1 MSLDDVAFA
10 NKGSL
15 AEIYAALQI
24 ASHTSMRHRPEL
36 YYWHR
41 EATNATAE
49 VDFVLQH
56 GDRPLPVEVKSGV
69 RGSMKSLRLF
79 MAEKHVDTGVRISLE
94 NFATLP
100 DVRILPLYAI
110 HRITDRNLI
119 Q

>member
-1 MSLDDVAFA
+1 
-10 NKGSL
+10 
-15 AEIYAALQI
+15 
-24 ASHTSMRHRPEL
+24 MRHRPEL

-56 GDRPLPVEVKSGV
+56 GDRLLPVEVKSGV
-69 RGSMKSLRLF
+69 RGPMKSLCLF
-79 MAEKHVDTGVRISLE
+79 MAEKHIDTGVRISLE